1 MSKQEEPRDPGFLIT
16 VIEYKNGKKIL
27 ILPGDGIGQEV
38 TSSMSEVL
46 QYLID
51 EQNLDFQLSERK
63 VGGSSFDEFGKPL
76 TEETLDMAKNSDAI
90 LFGAVGGPQ
99 WDSLGWD
106 DRPEQALLGLRKSL
120 GLFANLRPAFLFN
133 ELASASPLKN
143 HIIENL
149 DILIVRELTGGVY
162 FGEPRGIV
170 ENETPK
176 YGFNTMIYNEDEIRR
191 IAKVAF
197 EAAMNRDKKLCSVEK
212 ANVLEVSKFWRGVV
226 TEMSAE
232 YPEVELSHQLA
243 DNTAMQLVLNPNQYD
258 VIVSGNLFGD
268 MLSDIAATL
277 SGSIG
282 MLPSAS
288 LNSSSQG
295 MYEPC
300 HGSAPDIAGLGIAN
314 PIAMIASLAMAFEYS
329 LERVDLARRIESAIK
344 TFISKGYR
352 TKDLST
358 SNEFMKTEEVAP
370 SIIRILEDQHE

>member
-1 MSKQEEPRDPGFLIT
+1 MTKQ
-16 VIEYKNGKKIL
+16 IL
-27 ILPGDGIGQEV
+27 ILPGDGIGKEV
-38 TSSMSEVL
+38 TASAVDVL
-46 QYLID
+46 NYLI
-51 EQNLDFQLSERK
+51 EAHNLDFQVLEK
-63 VGGSSFDEFGKPL
+63 EVGGTSYDLHGKPL
-76 TEETLDMAKNSDAI
+76 TDETLEIAKKSDAV

-99 WDSLGWD
+99 WDHLGWD
-106 DRPEQALLGLRKSL
+106 VRPEQALLGLRKSL

-162 FGEPRGIV
+162 FGEPRGLV
-170 ENETPK
+170 EDASPK
-176 YGFNTMIYNEDEIRR
+176 YAFNTMVYNEDEIRR

-197 EAAMNRDKKLCSVEK
+197 EAAMNRNKKLCSVEK
-212 ANVLEVSKFWRGVV
+212 ANVLEVSKFWRDIV
-226 TEMSAE
+226 TEMGPE

-268 MLSDIAATL
+268 ILSDIAATL

-288 LNSSSQG
+288 LNSSGQG

-300 HGSAPDIAGLGIAN
+300 HGSAPDIAGQGVAN
-314 PIAMIASLAMAFEYS
+314 PLAMISSLAMALEYS
-329 LERVDLARRIESAIK
+329 LDRKDLAVKIEAAIK
-344 TFISKGYR
+344 AFIGEGYR
-352 TKDLST
+352 TKDIAT
-358 SNEFMKTEEVAP
+358 SADFIKTNEVAP
-370 SIIRILEDQHE
+370 ILINFLKNE

>member
-1 MSKQEEPRDPGFLIT
+1 MTKQ
-16 VIEYKNGKKIL
+16 IL
-27 ILPGDGIGQEV
+27 ILPGDGIGKEV
-38 TSSMSEVL
+38 TASAVEVL
-46 QYLID
+46 NYLI
-51 EQNLDFQLSERK
+51 EAHNLDFQVLEK
-63 VGGSSFDEFGKPL
+63 EVGGTSYDLHGKPL
-76 TEETLDMAKNSDAI
+76 TDETLEIAKKSDAV

-99 WDSLGWD
+99 WDHLGWD
-106 DRPEQALLGLRKSL
+106 VRPEQALLGLRKSL

-162 FGEPRGIV
+162 FGEPRGLV
-170 ENETPK
+170 EDASPK
-176 YGFNTMIYNEDEIRR
+176 YAFNTMVYNEDEIRR

-197 EAAMNRDKKLCSVEK
+197 EAAMNRNKKLCSVEK
-212 ANVLEVSKFWRGVV
+212 ANVLEVSKFWRDIV
-226 TEMSAE
+226 TEMGPE

-268 MLSDIAATL
+268 ILSDIAATL

-288 LNSSSQG
+288 LNSSGQG

-300 HGSAPDIAGLGIAN
+300 HGSAPDIAGQGVAN
-314 PIAMIASLAMAFEYS
+314 PLAMISSLAMALEYS
-329 LERVDLARRIESAIK
+329 LDRKDLAMKIEAAIK
-344 TFISKGYR
+344 AFIGEGHR
-352 TKDLST
+352 TKDIAT
-358 SNEFMKTEEVAP
+358 SEDFIKTHEVAP
-370 SIIRILEDQHE
+370 ILIHFLKNE

>member
-1 MSKQEEPRDPGFLIT
+1 MT
-16 VIEYKNGKKIL
+16 KNIL

-38 TSSMSEVL
+38 TSAMREVL
-46 QYLID
+46 SYLID
-51 EQNLDFQLSERK
+51 EQGIDLNISERD
-63 VGGSSFDEFGKPL
+63 VGGSSYDQFGVPL
-76 TEETLDMAKNSDAI
+76 TEETLEIAKKSDAI
-90 LFGAVGGPQ
+90 LFAAVGGPQ
-99 WDSLGWD
+99 WDDLDWD
-106 DRPEQALLGLRKSL
+106 DRPEQALLALRKSL

-143 HIIENL
+143 NIIEYL
-149 DILIVRELTGGVY
+149 DILIVRELTGGIY

-170 ENETPK
+170 ENESPK

-197 EAAMNRDKKLCSVEK
+197 EAAMNRNKKLCSVEK
-212 ANVLEVSKFWRGVV
+212 ANVLEVSKFWRSIV
-226 TEMSAE
+226 TEMSSE

-258 VIVSGNLFGD
+258 VIVSSNLFGD

-300 HGSAPDIAGLGIAN
+300 HGSAPDIAGQGIAN

-329 LERVDLARRIESAIK
+329 LDRIDLARRIESAIK
-344 TFISKGYR
+344 TFISNGFR
-352 TKDLST
+352 TKDIAT
-358 SNEFMKTEEVAP
+358 SEEFIKTHEVAP
-370 SIIRILEDQHE
+370 IIVSILKNGHE